1 MQTMVNSSDGF
12 EIAEVD
18 LRLRGPGDMMGTQ
31 QSGVLELKIAN
42 IVKDKDIL
50 SLARDW
56 AKRTLDVD
64 PNLSDPVHK
73 PIAHTYAKIG
83 KYKNIWN
90 YIS

>member
-1 MQTMVNSSDGF
+1 MVNSSDGF

-31 QSGVLELKIAN
+31 QSGVLEMKIAN

-50 SLARDW
+50 SLARHW
-56 AKRTLDVD
+56 AKKVLVAD
-64 PNLSDPVHK
+64 PKLIDPKHQ
-73 PIAHTYAKIG
+73 PIAQTYIKMG